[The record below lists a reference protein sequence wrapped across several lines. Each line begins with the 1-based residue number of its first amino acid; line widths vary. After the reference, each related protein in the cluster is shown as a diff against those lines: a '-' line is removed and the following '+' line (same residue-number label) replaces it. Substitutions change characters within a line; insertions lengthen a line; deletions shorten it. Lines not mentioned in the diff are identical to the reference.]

1 MDVTP
6 RMENPEG
13 TRNKRRGRPSSGR
26 APPNAG
32 RVQSLDRALNL
43 LECLAKE
50 EGGMSL
56 TDLAQRVALAPST
69 AHRLLKTLARRRF
82 AHHDEERG
90 LWFVGVQAFTV
101 GNAFLRGRDFVGMA
115 RPIMRKLMEDSGE
128 SVNLAVLDDGAV
140 VYLTQVECH
149 EMMRALAR
157 PGGRAP
163 IHCSGVGKALLSAL
177 PKTEVDS
184 ILARHGLALHT
195 RKTVTDPVEL
205 KRALEG
211 ARQRRFAL
219 DDEEQVL
226 GMRCVAA
233 VIYDEYAYPLAAISL
248 SGPTARITDRRID
261 GLGMLAVRA
270 ADEVTDKIGGRRP
283 G

>member
-1 MDVTP
+1 MDSLP
-6 RMENPEG
+6 GMEKPSG
-13 TRNKRRGRPSSGR
+13 ARSRRRGRPSSGR
-26 APPNAG
+26 ASSTAG

-43 LECLAKE
+43 LECLAGE
-50 EGGMSL
+50 EAGMAL
-56 TDLAQRVALAPST
+56 TELAHRVELAPST
-69 AHRLLKTLARRRF
+69 AHRLLKSLDRRRF
-82 AHHDEERG
+82 VHHDEERG
-90 LWFVGVQAFTV
+90 LWFIGVQAFTV
-101 GNAFLRGRDFVGMA
+101 GNAFLRARDFVALA

-128 SVNLAVLDDGAV
+128 SVNLAVLDDGVV

-177 PKTEVDS
+177 PISEVDA
-184 ILARHGLALHT
+184 ILARHGLAFHT
-195 RKTVTDPVEL
+195 RNTVTDPVEL
-205 KRALEG
+205 KRQLEQ
-211 ARQRRFAL
+211 ARQAKYAF

-248 SGPTARITDRRID
+248 SGPTARITDRRVE
-261 GLGMLAVRA
+261 GLGLLAARA
-270 ADEVTDKIGGRRP
+270 ADEVTNKIGGRRAS
-283 G
+283 

>member
-1 MDVTP
+1 
-6 RMENPEG
+6 
-13 TRNKRRGRPSSGR
+13 
-26 APPNAG
+26 
-32 RVQSLDRALNL
+32 
-43 LECLAKE
+43 
-50 EGGMSL
+50 
-56 TDLAQRVALAPST
+56 
-69 AHRLLKTLARRRF
+69 
-82 AHHDEERG
+82 
-90 LWFVGVQAFTV
+90 
-101 GNAFLRGRDFVGMA
+101 
-115 RPIMRKLMEDSGE
+115 MRKLMEDSGE

-177 PKTEVDS
+177 PKVEVDS

-205 KRALEG
+205 KRALED
-211 ARQRRFAL
+211 ARQQRFAL

-270 ADEVTDKIGGRRP
+270 ADEITDKIGGRRP